1 MNKTQKSIHIII
13 ISFVLFNILLSSIK
27 LTFDGYYGFYFE
39 NQKVQKVEVSN
50 ILDYIYDTKP
60 IFLFRTY
67 TGFETGYGFFG
78 PNVSSDFI
86 TVFKIYD
93 NNGKLC
99 KVLDQVNFKS
109 KEGALR
115 FTTLNSLF
123 LDKLTN
129 KENKKY
135 NQYLDI
141 IIKQISK
148 FVINDYPK
156 NYKIDTELYLY
167 DYPTIAAFNKGEKEK
182 LILIKKYSL

>member
-1 MNKTQKSIHIII
+1 MIKSKKTIQIII
-13 ISFVLFNILLSSIK
+13 VVFVLFNVLLSSIK
-27 LTFDGYYGFYFE
+27 LTFDGYYGFYYE
-39 NQKVQKVEVSN
+39 NKKVEKTILSN
-50 ILDYIYDTKP
+50 ISDYLYDSNP

-93 NNGKLC
+93 EKGKLI
-99 KVLDQVNFKS
+99 KLLDRVNLKS
-109 KEGALR
+109 KEGTIR

-123 LDKLTN
+123 LDKLTD

-135 NQYLDI
+135 NKYLDI
-141 IIKQISK
+141 VVKQIAK
-148 FVINDYPK
+148 YVDKDYPK
-156 NYKIDTELYLY
+156 NYKIETELYLF
-167 DYPTIAAFNKGEKEK
+167 DYPTIVDFNKGFDKK